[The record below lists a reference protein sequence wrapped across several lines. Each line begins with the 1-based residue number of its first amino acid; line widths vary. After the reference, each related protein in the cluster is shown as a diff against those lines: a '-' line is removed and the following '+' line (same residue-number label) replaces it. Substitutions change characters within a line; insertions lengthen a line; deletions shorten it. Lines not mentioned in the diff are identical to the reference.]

1 MIHEPEV
8 KCDYFET
15 MDIEIQLSKL
25 TTSLRVTEI
34 KDENIK
40 RLLFND
46 KFQVHRYF
54 ESLFLNHENSFL
66 KFVYCLYWTKDEE
79 INTNEY
85 IPCGFICK
93 NKTELVNKIQQ
104 ELCDS

>member
-8 KCDYFET
+8 KCDYFVT

-34 KDENIK
+34 KDEIIK

-46 KFQVHRYF
+46 KLQVGI
-54 ESLFLNHENSFL
+54 SNHYL
-66 KFVYCLYWTKDEE
+66 
-79 INTNEY
+79 
-85 IPCGFICK
+85 
-93 NKTELVNKIQQ
+93 
-104 ELCDS
+104 